1 MSEALVVVLDHT
13 LRDLVF
19 YAVGILINVTSHTA
33 ESLSKVLENG
43 LIDKLVDVLR
53 DSNIEDME
61 LSKVASKALLNL
73 VGQSAFWKTETIE
86 KLDQVLQNLGEEL
99 DSIIVSMAANNV

>member
-1 MSEALVVVLDHT
+1 MEFVEDATMSEALVVMLDHT

-19 YAVGILINVTSHTA
+19 YVVGILINVSLHTA
-33 ESLSKVLENG
+33 GKINKILDQG
-43 LIDKLVDVLR
+43 LVDKLVDVLR

-73 VGQSAFWKTETIE
+73 VGQTMYWTSELIDR
-86 KLDQVLQNLGEEL
+86 LDQIL
-99 DSIIVSMAANNV
+99 